1 MTTTTTT
8 IMIQSLKQLAKD
20 DDLTARTIEVL
31 LDTVRSYR
39 QHTAQ
44 VKSIAD
50 NITRDMT
57 RVADYM
63 NDGLGMATS
72 PIANSAQELAHY
84 IDYRQ
89 QAADTIVR
97 LCYALDIDAGDLFQ
111 EITTEDQS

>member
-8 IMIQSLKQLAKD
+8 IIQSLKQLAKD

-44 VKSIAD
+44 VKSVAD
-50 NITRDMT
+50 NITRDMA
-57 RVADYM
+57 RVTDYM
-63 NDGLGMATS
+63 NKGIGMGTS

-97 LCYALDIDAGDLFQ
+97 LCYALHVDAGDLFQ
-111 EITTEDQS
+111 EITADDQS